1 LSEQATVTAEKPAQ
15 KPAEAPASAPV
26 VTAASRPANS
36 RKPKGAGIRIHEL
49 LGEVKTL
56 KAEQIERER
65 VHRAE
70 LEKLRAEL
78 LAVLAENADFRSRE
92 EQRMWQTDQD
102 AKAAQQ
108 VADDHRL
115 LCFRALVDV
124 SHQVGAYQRHPDFD
138 SKMRRAETHFSTQL
152 LEQILMFS
160 PQVAPEVAY
169 ALASDPK
176 SAARVSALPLV
187 AGVFLLCK
195 FAEPFE
201 DAIKLQ
207 KLIGA

>member
-1 LSEQATVTAEKPAQ
+1 LSEQATATAEKPAG
-15 KPAEAPASAPV
+15 APASAPV
-26 VTAASRPANS
+26 ASAASRPL
-36 RKPKGAGIRIHEL
+36 KPGSGGTPAPQRVKEL
-49 LGEVKTL
+49 LAEVKQL
-56 KAEQIERER
+56 RSERER
-65 VHRAE
+65 VATAHNAE

-92 EQRMWQTDQD
+92 EQRMWQADED
-102 AKAAQQ
+102 AKAARQ

-115 LCFRALVDV
+115 LCFRALIDV
-124 SHQVGAYQRHPDFD
+124 SHQTGAYTRHPDFD
-138 SKMRRAETHFSTQL
+138 SRMMRAETLFSTQL
-152 LEQILMFS
+152 LEQILNFS

-187 AGVFLLCK
+187 AGTFLLCK